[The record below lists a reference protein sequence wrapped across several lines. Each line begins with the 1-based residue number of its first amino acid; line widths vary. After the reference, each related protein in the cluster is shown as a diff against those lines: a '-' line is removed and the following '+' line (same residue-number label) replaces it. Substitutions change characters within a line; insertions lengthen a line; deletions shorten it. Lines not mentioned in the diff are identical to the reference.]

1 MTTEVERRIAA
12 GDLGFV
18 DADALAE
25 FVLRRRWFGS
35 KSREVLHVTVLDA
48 VALRSQAP
56 LLAAALLEVR
66 FQPGTH
72 DVYQVLL
79 GFRPDEEEWEGDVI
93 ARAEGWTVYEALSD
107 PVLCRELVHL
117 VRGSTTVHGEEGS
130 IDFHAVDGFA
140 VGGAELRET
149 RAIVAEQSNS
159 SVVLDEELI
168 LKAYRRL
175 EPGVNPELEL
185 LRFLT
190 ERDFPYIASLAG
202 WYSFTGRL
210 MEATLGI
217 LQQYVQGEEDGW
229 AYALECLRDDPEA
242 FHPQARR
249 LGEVTGAMH
258 VVLGSDTTDPRF
270 TPEEAS
276 TEALGILTATID
288 EEIEQLFA
296 DLPDRE
302 ELEPIAGRGEEV
314 RERLRL
320 LSRVAAPG
328 RVIRNHGD
336 YHLGQVLRTSSEWIV
351 LDFEG
356 EPARSLPDRR
366 RKRSPL
372 RDVAGMLRSFAY
384 AASAAEVEQGVVP
397 PADWEDRARSE
408 FLAGY
413 VPVVE
418 PSGLLPPGDEALRRL
433 LAVFELEKAV
443 YELRYELDNRPD
455 WVKIP
460 VAGINRLLD
469 ADSPE

>member
-1 MTTEVERRIAA
+1 MTSDVDRRVAD
-12 GDLGFV
+12 GDLGFL
-18 DADALAE
+18 DAEALSE
-25 FVLRRRWFGS
+25 FVLRRRWFGA
-35 KSREVLHVTVLDA
+35 KSREVAHVGVLGA
-48 VALRSQAP
+48 VPLRSQAP
-56 LLAAALLEVR
+56 LLAIALLEVR

-79 GFRPDEEEWEGDVI
+79 GFRPDEEEWEKDVI
-93 ARAEGWTVYEALSD
+93 AGTDGWTAYEALSD

-117 VRGSTTVHGEEGS
+117 VRGSTSVQREEAA
-130 IDFHAVDGFA
+130 IDFRAADGFA
-140 VGGAELRET
+140 VGGAELREA
-149 RAIVAEQSNS
+149 RLIDAEQSNS

-190 ERDFPYIASLAG
+190 EREFPNVASLAG
-202 WYSFTGRL
+202 WYSFAGRL

-217 LQQYVQGEEDGW
+217 VQEYVQGEQDGW
-229 AYALECLRDDPEA
+229 TFALECLGESPEA

-258 VVLGSDTTDPRF
+258 VVLGSDSTDPAF

-276 TEALGILTATID
+276 AEALGILTATID
-288 EEIEQLFA
+288 EEIDELFA
-296 DLPDRE
+296 GLPDRE

-314 RERLRL
+314 REELRL

-336 YHLGQVLRTSSEWIV
+336 YHLGQVLWTGADWIV

-356 EPARSLPDRR
+356 EPARSLPERR

-384 AASAAEVEQGVVP
+384 AASAAEVEQAIVP
-397 PADWEDRARSE
+397 PEDWEERARSE

-413 VPVVE
+413 VPVAE
-418 PSGLLPPGDEALRRL
+418 PSGLLPPGEDALRRL

-455 WVKIP
+455 WVRIP
-460 VAGINRLLD
+460 VAGISRLL
-469 ADSPE
+469 AGPPTE

>member
-1 MTTEVERRIAA
+1 MTRGVESRVAE
-12 GDLGFV
+12 GDLGFL
-18 DADALAE
+18 DPEALAE
-25 FVLRRRWFGS
+25 FVLRRRWFGA
-35 KSREVLHVTVLDA
+35 KSREVANVGVLGA
-48 VALRSQAP
+48 VPLRSRSP
-56 LLAAALLEVR
+56 LLAIALLEVR

-72 DVYQVLL
+72 DVYQALL
-79 GFRPDEEEWEGDVI
+79 GFRPDDEEWEKDVVE
-93 ARAEGWTVYEALSD
+93 RAEGWTVYEALSD

-117 VRGSTTVHGEEGS
+117 VRGSTTVHGEEAAV
-130 IDFHAVDGFA
+130 DFRAVDGFA
-140 VGGAELRET
+140 VGGAELREA
-149 RAIVAEQSNS
+149 RVIDAEQSNS

-190 ERDFPYIASLAG
+190 ERDFPHIASLAG
-202 WYSFTGRL
+202 WYAFAGRL

-217 LQQYVQGEEDGW
+217 VQEYVQGEQDGW
-229 AYALECLRDDPEA
+229 AFAAECLAESPEA

-249 LGEVTGAMH
+249 LGEVTGTMH
-258 VVLGSDTTDPRF
+258 VVLGSDTTDPAF
-270 TPEEAS
+270 SPEEAS

-288 EEIEQLFA
+288 EEIDELFA
-296 DLPDRE
+296 SLPDRE
-302 ELEPIAGRGEEV
+302 ELEPIAARGEDV
-314 RERLRL
+314 REELRL

-336 YHLGQVLRTSSEWIV
+336 YHLGQVLWTGTDWIV

-356 EPARSLPDRR
+356 EPARSLPERR

-384 AASAAEVEQGVVP
+384 ASSAAEVEHGIVP
-397 PADWEDRARSE
+397 PDDWEERARSE

-418 PSGLLPPGDEALRRL
+418 PSGLLPPGEAALRRL

-460 VAGINRLLD
+460 VAGISRLL
-469 ADSPE
+469 AASPTE